1 MLLEVLRH
9 FPLVTFSYNYNY
21 KNDSS
26 PIIIIIFL
34 LGIVCV
40 RFWLGLLGYVRLSS
54 WAKKHNAWHLHRAGL
69 GDD

>member
-1 MLLEVLRH
+1 MLLEVLRQ

-26 PIIIIIFL
+26 PIIIIFL

-40 RFWLGLLGYVRLSS
+40 RFWLGYVRLC
-54 WAKKHNAWHLHRAGL
+54 
-69 GDD
+69 